1 MTAASSFLT
10 RLPLGDE
17 VTVSDID
24 EDIRREVI
32 AEIYRQ
38 VDELDWDGMSP
49 RERSE
54 CYVRWIDDPL
64 IGGKLTR
71 FIERDRV
78 RVWIK
83 DGPIK
88 ELPRARQGIGSYAQ
102 FAVSRYPGVDEIAR
116 HAIGPDWRADS
127 GTLDVKPNRCLV
139 RGPSA
144 DALMIWGPA
153 TQLADLVWAGINA
166 RVDGGAE
173 PIIVVASPQ
182 GTRLSESEKHRH
194 RLLAKA
200 AGIGLLHITLRL
212 ARA

>member
-1 MTAASSFLT
+1 MS
-10 RLPLGDE
+10 
-17 VTVSDID
+17 VID

-64 IGGKLTR
+64 VGGKLRR

-88 ELPRARQGIGSYAQ
+88 ELPRARHGIGSYAP
-102 FAVSRYPGVDEIAR
+102 FAVSRYPDMEEIAR
-116 HAIGPDWRADS
+116 QAIGADWRADP
-127 GTLDVKPNRCLV
+127 GTVDVKPNRCLV
-139 RGPSA
+139 RGPST
-144 DALMIWGPA
+144 DVLMIWGPA
-153 TQLADLVWAGINA
+153 TKLADLVWAAINA

-173 PIIVVASPQ
+173 PVIVVTSSQ
-182 GTRLSESEKHRH
+182 GTRLSEGEKHRH
-194 RLLAKA
+194 VLLSNVV
-200 AGIGLLHITLRL
+200 GVDLRHITLRL
-212 ARA
+212 ARL